1 MIVLF
6 KNGKITGAETKLL
19 KMLNTDLAG
28 LSSII
33 SELEFLISSRQN
45 NNISINNISFKV
57 EEIPLISLED
67 ITAFELI
74 QDLTSTAKDQYQ
86 EPTISLENE
95 LLNLEPLNKE
105 GNTQIKIEEPFI
117 QEPMIPEDFNISIQQ
132 ENIKPSSQ
140 TTSEISTSEIKHS
153 HQNPEIKPVIAENE
167 IKISFENT
175 FDEINEILSLD
186 KEEANKLIAE
196 ELQKASE
203 DLGID
208 YQTINNLYI
217 DLIKQ
222 FENEKKEFYQ
232 AINENNYEKL
242 HQTAHKLKGAALN
255 LRLSKL
261 ALILKNIDEESK
273 ANKPIEQ
280 IKFLVD
286 KFYSFVEK
294 IKNDSNDLEIPESI
308 KNLIL
313 ITIKDYLATQ
323 NEKKF
328 KKDIKYIEK
337 ILNTKINSLEDLQ
350 KLVKE

>member
-6 KNGKITGAETKLL
+6 KNGKIIGAETELLKLL
-19 KMLNTDLAG
+19 NADLAG

-45 NNISINNISFKV
+45 NSVTVGNVSFKV
-57 EEIPLISLED
+57 EEIPLISLEN
-67 ITAFELI
+67 ISAFKLS
-74 QDLTSTAKDQYQ
+74 QDLSLNTQSSYA
-86 EPTISLENE
+86 EPAINLENE
-95 LLNLEPLNKE
+95 LLNIEPLNKE
-105 GNTQIKIEEPFI
+105 EKKEIRVEDFM
-117 QEPMIPEDFNISIQQ
+117 QEFQPNEDFNISIQPEQ
-132 ENIKPSSQ
+132 IQPASQ
-140 TTSEISTSEIKHS
+140 TQVKEISTPEIKHPAES
-153 HQNPEIKPVIAENE
+153 AEIKPVMPEDE

-175 FDEINEILSLD
+175 FDEINEILSLN
-186 KEEANKLIAE
+186 KEEANQLIAE
-196 ELQKASE
+196 ELQKASQ

-208 YQTINNLYI
+208 YQMINDLYL

-222 FENEKKEFYQ
+222 FENEKKEFYK
-232 AINENNYEKL
+232 AIDENNYEKL

-273 ANKPIEQ
+273 AHKPMEQ

-286 KFYSFVEK
+286 KFYDFVNK
-294 IKNDSNDLEIPESI
+294 IKNDSTSSEIPESI

-313 ITIKDYLATQ
+313 ITIKDYLANQ

>member
-6 KNGKITGAETKLL
+6 KNGKIIGAETEFLKLL
-19 KMLNTDLAG
+19 NADLAG
-28 LSSII
+28 LSSIV

-45 NNISINNISFKV
+45 NSVTVGNVSFKV
-57 EEIPLISLED
+57 EEIPLISLEN
-67 ITAFELI
+67 ISAFKLS
-74 QDLTSTAKDQYQ
+74 QDLSLNTQSSYA
-86 EPTISLENE
+86 EPVINLENE
-95 LLNLEPLNKE
+95 LLNIEPLNKE
-105 GNTQIKIEEPFI
+105 EKN
-117 QEPMIPEDFNISIQQ
+117 EDFNITIQPEQ
-132 ENIKPSSQ
+132 IQPASQ
-140 TTSEISTSEIKHS
+140 MQVKEISTPEIKHPAES
-153 HQNPEIKPVIAENE
+153 AEIKPVMPEDE

-175 FDEINEILSLD
+175 FDEINEILSLN
-186 KEEANKLIAE
+186 KEEANQLIAE
-196 ELQKASE
+196 ELQKASQ

-208 YQTINNLYI
+208 YQMINDLYI

-222 FENEKKEFYQ
+222 FENEKKEFYK
-232 AINENNYEKL
+232 AIDENNYEKL

-273 ANKPIEQ
+273 AHKPMEQ

-286 KFYSFVEK
+286 KFYDFVNK
-294 IKNDSNDLEIPESI
+294 IKNDSASSEIPENI

-313 ITIKDYLATQ
+313 ITIKDYLANQ